1 MWSHMWTLLVFK
13 PMVHAGSKYLNIALQ
28 CHLYDKEPQQTLTL
42 NLAIFLHMKE
52 TKEAYVSCNCIKKQ
66 LE

>member
-1 MWSHMWTLLVFK
+1 M
-13 PMVHAGSKYLNIALQ
+13 ALQ
-28 CHLYDKEPQQTLTL
+28 CHMYDQGPLQILTL

-52 TKEAYVSCNCIKKQ
+52 TKEANVSCNCIKKQ